1 MTARGVYVSTEED
14 VVVSA
19 RKYTTSELHAEIITA
34 TVVRMQCFVR
44 RCLARRLVG
53 RKRAEKRSRQVALA
67 AKETRRKKLAE
78 GQKGR
83 EIDARLHPKTSKDF
97 EILYNGLES
106 MCLLLIW

>member
-14 VVVSA
+14 IVLKA
-19 RKYTTSELHAEIITA
+19 REYTTSEIHAEFITA

-44 RCLARRLVG
+44 RCLARELVG
-53 RKRAEKRSRQVALA
+53 KRRSEKRSRQVALV
-67 AKETRRKKLAE
+67 AKETRRKRLAE
-78 GQKGR
+78 GQKNR

-106 MCLLLIW
+106 MFAT